1 MKINFVASI
10 ETDET
15 NVKIDMIWPVVAAF
29 LNQGF
34 DSWDLWIYDGFERM
48 IEDPV
53 YFTFGRC

>member
-34 DSWDLWIYDGFERM
+34 DS
-48 IEDPV
+48 
-53 YFTFGRC
+53 